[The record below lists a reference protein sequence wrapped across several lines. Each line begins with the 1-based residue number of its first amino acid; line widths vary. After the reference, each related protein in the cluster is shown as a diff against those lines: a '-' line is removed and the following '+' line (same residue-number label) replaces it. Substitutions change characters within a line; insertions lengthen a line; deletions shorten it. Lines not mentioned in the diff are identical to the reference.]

1 MSTTLSTDNRP
12 VDPVYKP
19 SGWRLWIVAAT
30 LAAAV
35 AVSILWGAR
44 HKAQEG
50 FFGLRLFPAKE
61 AFNFTLTDQNGQPFE
76 LASLR
81 GKVALFTF
89 GFTHCPNFCPT
100 TLSDLASVYHAL
112 SPRDQNRVRILF
124 ISVDP
129 QRDTPQALQQY
140 VPYFDSNIVGLT
152 GLKPEID
159 RTVQAYG
166 ASYEIGRKPDDAPGI
181 YFVNHSTFTY
191 LVNPQGKVELI
202 YDYDKLKET
211 DKLKADIERVL
222 NEPGN

>member
-1 MSTTLSTDNRP
+1 MNTTLSTDNP
-12 VDPVYKP
+12 VNPAYKP
-19 SGWRLWIVAAT
+19 KGWRLWIVAAT
-30 LAAAV
+30 LIV
-35 AVSILWGAR
+35 AIVISVLWGAR

-61 AFNFTLTDQNGQPFE
+61 GYNFTLTDQNGHPFQ
-76 LASLR
+76 LSSLR

-112 SPRDQNRVRILF
+112 PPREQRRVRLLF

-140 VPYFDSNIVGLT
+140 VPYFDPNITGLT
-152 GLKPEID
+152 GPKTEID
-159 RTVQAYG
+159 LTVQAYG
-166 ASYEIGRKPDDAPGI
+166 ASYEIGRKPGDAPGV

-191 LVNPQGKVELI
+191 LVNPQGQVELI
-202 YDYDKLKET
+202 YDYDKLQDT
-211 DKLKADIERVL
+211 GKLKADIERVL

>member
-1 MSTTLSTDNRP
+1 MNTTLSTDNP
-12 VDPVYKP
+12 VNPAYKP
-19 SGWRLWIVAAT
+19 RGWRLWIVAGT
-30 LAAAV
+30 LAV
-35 AVSILWGAR
+35 AIVISVLWGAR

-61 AFNFTLTDQNGQPFE
+61 AYNFTLTDQNGHPFQ
-76 LASLR
+76 LSSLR
-81 GKVALFTF
+81 GNVALFAF
-89 GFTHCPNFCPT
+89 GFTHCPNLCPT
-100 TLSDLASVYHAL
+100 TLSDLASMYHAL
-112 SPRDQNRVRILF
+112 SPREQSRVRILF

-140 VPYFDSNIVGLT
+140 VPYFDPNIIGLT
-152 GLKPEID
+152 GPKTEID

-166 ASYEIGRKPDDAPGI
+166 ASYEIGHKPGDDPGV

-202 YDYDKLKET
+202 YDYDKLQDT
-211 DKLKADIERVL
+211 GKLKSDIERVL